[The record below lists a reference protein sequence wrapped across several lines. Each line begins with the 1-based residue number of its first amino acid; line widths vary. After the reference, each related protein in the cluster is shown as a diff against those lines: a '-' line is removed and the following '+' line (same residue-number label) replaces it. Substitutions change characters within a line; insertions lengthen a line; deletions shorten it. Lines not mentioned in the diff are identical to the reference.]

1 MLCLEYWTVEVMVFL
16 VGLMPNS
23 KTSTSLVAMCDSTQT
38 IAYMITC
45 GLSAT
50 ASTRVS
56 NELGA
61 GNFDKAKTAMFA
73 TLKLS
78 VLLPLLV
85 VLALAFGHNTW
96 SSFFINNITIM
107 DEFSSMVPFLAIS
120 ITLDSVQGA
129 YQHLVVYIN
138 LSMFYF
144 IGVTISILLGF
155 KLRLYAK
162 DLWIRYICGLSS
174 QVSSP
179 FSCFICKMD

>member
-1 MLCLEYWTVEVMVFL
+1 MYLILFFSPSPSATLNILEVFL
-16 VGLMPNS
+16 L
-23 KTSTSLVAMCDSTQT
+23 KQ
-38 IAYMITC
+38 MI
-45 GLSAT
+45 LSD
-50 ASTRVS
+50 STRVS

-129 YQHLVVYIN
+129 YQV
-138 LSMFYF
+138 
-144 IGVTISILLGF
+144 
-155 KLRLYAK
+155 R
-162 DLWIRYICGLSS
+162 C
-174 QVSSP
+174 
-179 FSCFICKMD
+179 